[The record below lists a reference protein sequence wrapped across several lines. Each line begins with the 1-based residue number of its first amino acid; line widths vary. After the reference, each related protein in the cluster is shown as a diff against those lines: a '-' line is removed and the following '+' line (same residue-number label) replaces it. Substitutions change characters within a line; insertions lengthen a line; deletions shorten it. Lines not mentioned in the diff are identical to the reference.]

1 MTTTINDRRSQPRPM
16 VEHKR
21 FDAFEIKAID
31 EAAHTFT
38 GLASTWTLDYGGDV
52 IRKGAFKRTLD
63 HWKAQQKQRPIPL
76 IDQHNY
82 GSINNIIG
90 KMIDGAETDA
100 GLLATF
106 EMVPGDPAS
115 MAAFRRIK
123 GGFVTGLSIGYE
135 TKLSTAPSPEEKA
148 NGIRRYLDEV
158 KLVEVSAVIW
168 GMNADA
174 LVDAETAKALLAK
187 KDLSDDER
195 AELEAVRARIDALL
209 ASEEPATDDPVEIA
223 SAEKGLA
230 PERLDALRARIVS
243 LKLRRLATRYSSG
256 PARVGM

>member
-1 MTTTINDRRSQPRPM
+1 MTTTINDRRSTPRLN
-16 VEHKR
+16 VEHKAGI
-21 FDAFEIKAID
+21 AFEVKTID

-38 GLASTWTLDYGGDV
+38 GLASTWDLDHGGDV
-52 IRKGAFKRTLD
+52 IRKGAFRRTLD

-82 GSINNIIG
+82 GSVKHVLG
-90 KMIDGAETDA
+90 KMIDGIETED

-106 EMVPGDPAS
+106 EMVPDEPDAE
-115 MAAFRRIK
+115 AVFRRIK

-135 TKLSTAPSPEEKA
+135 TKHSTPPTSEDKA
-148 NGIRRYLDEV
+148 NGVRRYLDEV

-174 LVDAETAKALLAK
+174 LVDTETAKALLAK
-187 KDLSDDER
+187 KDLNDDER
-195 AELEAVRARIDALL
+195 AQLEDVRARIDALL

-230 PERLDALRARIVS
+230 PERIAALQQRLLA
-243 LKLRRLATRYSSG
+243 LKLRRLATRASG